1 MPQSYDT
8 IRELEESCFE
18 EYKKAVK
25 ESAENKSEDLIPNGG
40 VEHAQVVIE
49 NLFNIARKNIN
60 IFSGQL
66 NHKVY
71 AVDNIVS
78 SIDRFFNKT
87 KGTLRILLQ
96 EKDVTLENNDLI
108 KLCREFSGRSE
119 IKVVTDQEDKK
130 RNNHFIT
137 VDDKAYRYEPDK
149 NLTDAIV
156 CFNAKEFVVKVNKVF
171 NDLFKRGENYDDK

>member
-96 EKDVTLENNDLI
+96 ENDVYI
-108 KLCREFSGRSE
+108 RK
-119 IKVVTDQEDKK
+119 
-130 RNNHFIT
+130 
-137 VDDKAYRYEPDK
+137 
-149 NLTDAIV
+149 
-156 CFNAKEFVVKVNKVF
+156 
-171 NDLFKRGENYDDK
+171 